1 MAGTSMKTAK
11 RRLGIGRNQMY
22 AIKKPDGEVR
32 YNKNAIIRIVEDFYR
47 DLYNSNEQ
55 PRIEANAPGY
65 QAGFRSGFSTTDHI
79 HTFTQIRENI
89 NEYREPLCMAFIDY
103 EKAFDSVQIPAVLED
118 VRRRVVE
125 KVYCK
130 ILQDIYRGEAATI
143 KIHMEAYKIL
153 I

>member
-1 MAGTSMKTAK
+1 MEIGTGEGVYLGVFYKLFTKVITA
-11 RRLGIGRNQMY
+11 RISDCLDSNQ
-22 AIKKPDGEVR
+22 
-32 YNKNAIIRIVEDFYR
+32 
-47 DLYNSNEQ
+47 
-55 PRIEANAPGY
+55 PGY

-143 KIHMEAYKIL
+143 KIHMEADKIL